1 MLSLTGG
8 VLGLIIGAVLGLTG
22 AGGGIFAVPALVFG
36 LPPPLD
42 FLGHALAGS

>member
-36 LPPPLD
+36 CVKQANS
-42 FLGHALAGS
+42 GG